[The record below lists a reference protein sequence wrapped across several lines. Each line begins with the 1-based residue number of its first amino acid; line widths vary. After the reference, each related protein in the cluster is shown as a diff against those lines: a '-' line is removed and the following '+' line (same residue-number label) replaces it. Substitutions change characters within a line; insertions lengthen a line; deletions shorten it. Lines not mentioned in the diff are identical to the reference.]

1 MGRGTVRAGS
11 AWLAGLAVLSAM
23 VATVITA
30 SPAGAAVTLPA
41 GLNFGLGNDPGD
53 LGWMTSS
60 GVPWRYRYAYLSGG
74 VNTTSGWETWNSP
87 PGQYAAYY
95 MSASAAHGY
104 IPVFSYYEL
113 LQSNPSVG
121 ANESDRDFS
130 NLNNAATMNAYYANF
145 VLLMQTAH
153 TFGGQVI
160 VQIEPDLWGYLEQRA
175 NNGSPA
181 SLTASVASSGY
192 AGVAGI
198 PDTAQGFG
206 DALLHLRDVYA
217 PNVALGIHA
226 SLWATKR
233 DLATDTDPTL
243 DPNVVADQT
252 AAFLNA
258 AGVGSNA
265 YGSTFDLVF
274 NDVADHDAAWYGDNS
289 HWWDRTN
296 VSLPNFARWVTYM
309 ARLHAD
315 TGRPLIVWQVPLGN
329 QFFLTMNNTDG
340 HYQDNRAEYFLGH
353 TADLAAAGIAAVLF
367 GKANGGQTNYTDNR
381 ADGITDNGGRPTSGF
396 ECSAC
401 NVHVSQYP
409 DDDGGY
415 LRLAVGAYYASPPAP
430 VSGPGGAYHPVVP
443 ARILDTRTTLGGH
456 PSQLCAGQTL
466 TLQVAGVGGAPSGA
480 YAAVMNFT
488 VTNTTAS
495 PSYLT
500 VYPADAAQPLA
511 SSLNWTIG
519 QTIANLVEVR
529 LSASGAVNVFDA
541 YGHAD
546 VVADLMG
553 WVSAPTATPGAA
565 GLFNA
570 VVPARLLDTRDGTG
584 APKAP
589 VAGGS
594 TISLQV
600 TGRGGI
606 PSSGVAAVV
615 LNLTATNVSGPTY
628 ITAWP
633 EGATQPT
640 ASNLNPAAGQTI
652 ANRVIVKVGSGGR
665 VDLFNP
671 AGSVD
676 LVADVSGWF
685 TDGSVSTSGSTFVGL
700 TPSRILDTRD
710 GTGGLGSS
718 LWPGRPVA
726 VQVAGRGGMPAMT
739 ASTPPKAVVI
749 NVTITGA
756 TAGSYVTVW
765 PDGAAQPLASDLN
778 WVAGQTIPN
787 LVVVGLGSDGKVE
800 IYSPYGYTDV
810 VFDVVGYYQ

>member
-1 MGRGTVRAGS
+1 M
-11 AWLAGLAVLSAM
+11 SAM
-23 VATVITA
+23 LATVVTA
-30 SPAGAAVTLPA
+30 SPARAALTLPA
-41 GLNFGLGNDPGD
+41 GLNFGLGNNPGD

-60 GVPWRYRYAYLSGG
+60 GVPWRYRYCYLAGG
-74 VNTTSGWETWNSP
+74 VNTGSGWETWNSP
-87 PGQYAAYY
+87 SGQYAAYY
-95 MSASAAHGY
+95 MSESAAHGY

-121 ANESDRDFS
+121 AGESDRDFS

-145 VLLMQTAH
+145 VLLMQTAK

-160 VQIEPDLWGYLEQRA
+160 VQVEPDLWGYLEQRA

-198 PDTAQGFG
+198 PNTAQGFG
-206 DALLHLRDVYA
+206 NALLHLRDVYA

-226 SLWATKR
+226 SLWATMR
-233 DLATDTDPTL
+233 DLATDTDATL

-274 NDVADHDAAWYGDNS
+274 NDVADHDAAWYGDSS

-296 VSLPNFARWVTYM
+296 VSVPNFARWVTYM
-309 ARLHAD
+309 TRLHAA
-315 TGRPLIVWQVPLGN
+315 TGRSLIVWQVPVGN

-340 HYQDNRAEYFLGH
+340 HYQDNRAEYFMGH

-367 GKANGGQTNYTDNR
+367 GKANGGQVNYTDDR
-381 ADGITDNGGRPTSGF
+381 GDGITNNGGKPTSGF
-396 ECSAC
+396 QCSAC
-401 NVHVSQYP
+401 NVHTSQFA

-415 LRLAVGAYYASPPAP
+415 LRAAVGAYYAATPAP

-443 ARILDTRTTLGGH
+443 ARILDTRTPLGGH
-456 PSQLCAGQTL
+456 PGALGAGQTL
-466 TLQVAGVGGAPSGA
+466 TLQVAGAGGAPAGA
-480 YAAVMNFT
+480 YAAVMNMT
-488 VTNTTAS
+488 VTNGTT

-500 VYPADAAQPLA
+500 LFPADTARPLA
-511 SSLNWTIG
+511 SNLNWTAS
-519 QTIANLVEVR
+519 QTVANLVEIR
-529 LSASGAVNVFDA
+529 LSASGAVNIFNA
-541 YGHAD
+541 AGQAD
-546 VVADLMG
+546 VIADLTG
-553 WVSAPTATPGAA
+553 WVSAPSNTPGAV

-570 VVPARLLDTRDGTG
+570 VLPARLLDTRDGTG

-594 TISLQV
+594 SVSLQV
-600 TGRGGI
+600 TGRGGV

-615 LNLTATNVSGPTY
+615 LNLTATNVSGLTY

-633 EGATQPT
+633 QGSARPT
-640 ASNLNPAAGQTI
+640 ASNLNPGAGQTV
-652 ANRVIVKVGSGGR
+652 ANRVLVKVGTGGR
-665 VDLFNP
+665 VDLFNA
-671 AGSVD
+671 AGRVD

-685 TDGSVSTSGSTFVGL
+685 TDGSVATSGATFVGV

-710 GTGGLGSS
+710 NTGGLGTL
-718 LWPGRPVA
+718 LWPARPVA
-726 VQVAGRGGMPAMT
+726 VLVAGRGGVPAMT
-739 ASTPPKAVVI
+739 APKAPTAVVI
-749 NVTITGA
+749 NVTITGP
-756 TAGSYVTVW
+756 TAGGYLTAW
-765 PDGAAQPLASDLN
+765 PDGAPQPLASDLN

-800 IYSPYGYTDV
+800 IYSPFGYTDV
-810 VFDVVGYYQ
+810 IFDVVGYYN

>member
-1 MGRGTVRAGS
+1 MGIKRV
-11 AWLAGLAVLSAM
+11 GLAWALGLTLLA
-23 VATVITA
+23 
-30 SPAGAAVTLPA
+30 AGISGIAAPHQARAAITLPA
-41 GLNFGLGNDPGD
+41 GLHFGLGNGPGD

-60 GVPWRYRYAYLSGG
+60 GVPWRYRYCYLAGG
-74 VNTTSGWETWNSP
+74 VNTGKGWETWNSP

-95 MSASAAHGY
+95 MTDSAANGY

-121 ANESDRDFS
+121 IDESDRDFS

-145 VLLMQTAH
+145 VLLLQTAKA
-153 TFGGQVI
+153 FGGQVI
-160 VQIEPDLWGYLEQRA
+160 VQVEPDLWGYLEQRA

-226 SLWATKR
+226 SLWATMR

-243 DPNVVADQT
+243 DPNVVADRT

-274 NDVADHDAAWYGDNS
+274 NDVADHDAAWYGDTS

-296 VSLPNFARWVTYM
+296 VSVPNFARWITYM
-309 ARLHAD
+309 TRLHAD
-315 TGRPLIVWQVPLGN
+315 TGRPLIVWQVPVGN

-353 TADLAAAGIAAVLF
+353 TSDLAAAGIAAVLF
-367 GKANGGQTNYTDNR
+367 GKANGGQTNYTDDR
-381 ADGITDNGGRPTSGF
+381 GDKITNNGGRPTSGF
-396 ECSAC
+396 QCAGC
-401 NVHVSQYP
+401 NVHVSQFT

-415 LRLAVGAYYASPPAP
+415 LRLAVGAYYAPTPAP
-430 VSGPGGAYHPVVP
+430 VPGPGGAYHAVVP
-443 ARILDTRTTLGGH
+443 TRILDTRTSVGGPPGALG
-456 PSQLCAGQTL
+456 AGQTL
-466 TLQVAGVGGAPSGA
+466 TLQVSGSGGAPSGA
-480 YAAVMNFT
+480 YAAVMNLT
-488 VTNTTAS
+488 VTNTTVA
-495 PSYLT
+495 SYLT
-500 VYPADAAQPLA
+500 VFPADGTRPLA
-511 SSLNWTIG
+511 SNLNWTPG
-519 QTIANLVEVR
+519 QTIANLVETR
-529 LSASGAVNVFDA
+529 LSATGAVNIFNA
-541 YGHAD
+541 GGQAD
-546 VVADLMG
+546 VVADLTG
-553 WVSAPTATPGAA
+553 WVSTPTATPGGA

-584 APKAP
+584 APRAA

-594 TISLQV
+594 SISLQV
-600 TGRGGI
+600 TGRGGV
-606 PSSGVAAVV
+606 PSSGVAAIV
-615 LNLTATNVSGPTY
+615 LNLTATNVTAPTY

-633 EGATQPT
+633 EGTGRPT

-665 VDLFNP
+665 VDLFNS
-671 AGSVD
+671 AGRVD
-676 LVADVSGWF
+676 LVADVDGWF
-685 TDGSVSTSGSTFVGL
+685 TDGSVSTSGGTFVGL
-700 TPSRILDTRD
+700 TPSRILDTRN
-710 GTGGLGSS
+710 GGAGLGSS
-718 LWPGRPVA
+718 LWPGRAVG
-726 VQVAGRGGMPAMT
+726 VQVAGRGSVPAMT

-749 NVTITGA
+749 NVTITAG
-756 TAGSYVTVW
+756 TAASYLSVW

-787 LVVVGLGSDGKVE
+787 LAVVGLGSDGKVD
-800 IYSPYGYTDV
+800 IFSPGGYTDV
-810 VFDVVGYYQ
+810 LFDVVGYYQ